1 MKVRACL
8 SCFLLVGIGLGQSQQ
23 PKAGYVPDSSTAVAI
38 AEKALIPVYGEKKIA
53 SERPFTATLRG
64 NVWTVAG
71 SLHCSDGEGGTT
83 TLCVGGVA
91 VVRIKKS
98 NGRILSMIH
107 TK

>member
-8 SCFLLVGIGLGQSQQ
+8 FCFLLVGVGVVQSQQ
-23 PKAGYVPDSSTAVAI
+23 PKAGCVPDSSTAVAI
-38 AEKALIPVYGEKKIA
+38 AEKALIPVYGEKQIA
-53 SERPFTATLRG
+53 SERPFTATLKG
-64 NVWTVAG
+64 NVWRVAG
-71 SLHCSDGEGGTT
+71 SLHCSDGEGGAT
-83 TLCVGGVA
+83 TLCAGGVA